1 MHSKKCSYDWI
12 FYYTSDFDAISW
24 KNKQKLQ
31 KFKKNK
37 KDKCFVAILPVFTEK
52 IYKIKNA
59 SRYEAGKFKA
69 S

>member
-1 MHSKKCSYDWI
+1 MHSKKRSYDWI
-12 FYYTSDFDAISW
+12 FYYTSDFDAISL
-24 KNKQKLQ
+24 KNKQKL
-31 KFKKNK
+31 KILIKIKD
-37 KDKCFVAILPVFTEK
+37 DKCFVAILPVFTEK

>member
-1 MHSKKCSYDWI
+1 MIESFITHPILMQFHEKISKNCE
-12 FYYTSDFDAISW
+12 FF
-24 KNKQKLQ
+24 L
-31 KFKKNK
+31 KKNQ
-37 KDKCFVAILPVFTEK
+37 DKCFVAILPVFTEK

>member
-1 MHSKKCSYDWI
+1 MIESFITHPILMQFHEKISKNCK
-12 FYYTSDFDAISW
+12 
-24 KNKQKLQ
+24 
-31 KFKKNK
+31 KFKKTK

>member
-1 MHSKKCSYDWI
+1 MIESFITHPILMQFHEKISKNCE
-12 FYYTSDFDAISW
+12 
-24 KNKQKLQ
+24 NL
-31 KFKKNK
+31 K

>member
-1 MHSKKCSYDWI
+1 MIESFITHPILMQFHEKISKNCE
-12 FYYTSDFDAISW
+12 
-24 KNKQKLQ
+24 N
-31 KFKKNK
+31 FKKTK

>member
-1 MHSKKCSYDWI
+1 MIESFITHPILMQFHEKISKNCK
-12 FYYTSDFDAISW
+12 
-24 KNKQKLQ
+24 
-31 KFKKNK
+31 KFKKTK
-37 KDKCFVAILPVFTEK
+37 KDRCFVAILPVFTEK